1 MTRRLAIL
9 AAAFTLGAALLA
21 SCGKPPRA
29 PLLPT
34 DRQHGRTP
42 VPTGGTEVRIGVWV
56 DSGDVTVSSPGGF
69 AFGQDG
75 HNGQDITPIADT
87 TLVVQQGRDAQAI
100 HLQSDDGR
108 ADAATFTL
116 APRKPGG
123 HVSVA
128 GHAYHGH
135 LEIFRGRRGGV
146 TVVNV
151 LPLED
156 YLRGVVPSELGH
168 VNDSLLAAME
178 AQAVAARTYSLSY
191 LGRHKEDGFDLLS
204 TTADQVY
211 DGIKGEYPTGDRAI
225 QATRGIVA
233 RKDGA
238 LIRCNYFSTCGGK
251 TADDDEVW
259 SEAPISYLRARRD
272 RAGSEHDAFCK
283 GSRLYRWTEVWPA
296 DEFLD
301 LVSSYGP
308 QVFPRNGAPPGGELV
323 AVYVRDRGPSHR
335 VKDLEIRTRGGSYH
349 LTGDRIRMVLRRPSR
364 HDQILRST
372 LFSTVV
378 RRSHGRIVEVEFDGG
393 GYGHG
398 VGMCQ
403 FGAIG
408 MARAGYSMK
417 QIIGHYYKGVELARL
432 Y

>member
-1 MTRRLAIL
+1 MMRRFALL
-9 AAAFTLGAALLA
+9 AAGAACAAALLA
-21 SCGKPPRA
+21 SCGKPPR
-29 PLLPT
+29 PPVVPPEGSHYKPPT
-34 DRQHGRTP
+34 P
-42 VPTGGTEVRIGVWV
+42 SGGATVRIGVWV
-56 DSGDVTVSSPGGF
+56 DSGDVELSAPGGF
-69 AFGQDG
+69 TLAGGSDG
-75 HNGQDITPIADT
+75 AAISDT
-87 TLVVQQGRDAQAI
+87 TLTARRADDADGI
-100 HLQSDDGR
+100 VLQSDDGR
-108 ADAATFTL
+108 ATAPSFTL
-116 APRKPGG
+116 KPRRADG
-123 HVSVA
+123 HVSIA
-128 GHAYHGH
+128 GRSYRGH
-135 LEIFRGRRGGV
+135 LEVFRGRRGGV
-146 TVVNV
+146 TVVNIV
-151 LPLED
+151 PIEE

-168 VNDSLLAAME
+168 VNDSLLAAMQ
-178 AQAVAARTYSLSY
+178 AQAVAARTYTLSY
-191 LGRHKEDGFDLLS
+191 LGRRKDDGFDLLS

-211 DGIKGEYPTGDRAI
+211 DGIKGEFSTGDKAI
-225 QATRGIVA
+225 LATRGVVA

-259 SEAPISYLRARRD
+259 NEDPISYLRARRD
-272 RAGSEHDAFCK
+272 RAGDEREAFCK
-283 GSRLYRWTEVWPA
+283 GSRLYRWKEVWPA

-301 LVSSYGP
+301 LVTTYGP
-308 QVFPRNGAPPGGELV
+308 QQFPRNGAVPGGELI
-323 AVYVRDRGPSHR
+323 AVSVRDRGPSHR

-349 LTGDRIRMVLRRPSR
+349 LTGDRIRLVLKRPSR

-378 RRSHGRIVEVEFDGG
+378 RRSQGRVVEVEFDGG

>member
-1 MTRRLAIL
+1 MIRRFALL
-9 AAAFTLGAALLA
+9 AAGAACAAALLA
-21 SCGKPPRA
+21 SCGKPPRPPVGPPGDHSHYKPPA
-29 PLLPT
+29 PS
-34 DRQHGRTP
+34 
-42 VPTGGTEVRIGVWV
+42 GGTLVRIGVWV
-56 DSGDVTVSSPGGF
+56 DSDAVELSAPGGF
-69 AFGQDG
+69 VLGDAGSG
-75 HNGQDITPIADT
+75 ATISDT
-87 TLVVQQGRDAQAI
+87 TLTAARGDGADAI
-100 HLQSDDGR
+100 VLTSDDGR
-108 ADAATFTL
+108 AVSPTFTL
-116 APRKPGG
+116 AARDAGG

-128 GHAYHGH
+128 GKSYRGR
-135 LEIFRGRRGGV
+135 LEVFRGRRGGV
-146 TVVNV
+146 TVVNIV
-151 LPLED
+151 PIEE

-168 VNDSLLAAME
+168 WPDSLLAAME
-178 AQAVAARTYSLSY
+178 AQAVAARTYTLSY
-191 LGRHKEDGFDLLS
+191 MGRRKDDGFDLLG

-211 DGIKGEYPTGDRAI
+211 DGIKGEYPTGDKAI
-225 QATRGIVA
+225 LATRGVVA

-251 TADDDEVW
+251 TADCDEVW
-259 SEAPISYLRARRD
+259 NEDPISYLRARRD
-272 RAGSEHDAFCK
+272 RAGDEREAFCK
-283 GSRLYRWTEVWPA
+283 SSRLYRWTEVWPA

-301 LVSSYGP
+301 LVTTFGP
-308 QVFPRNGAPPGGELV
+308 QQFPRNGAVPGGELLGV
-323 AVYVRDRGPSHR
+323 SVRERGPSHR

-349 LTGDRIRMVLRRPSR
+349 LTGDRIRLVLKRPGR

-378 RRSHGRIVEVEFDGG
+378 RRSHGRVVEVEFDGG